1 MEELKK
7 FVKETIA
14 KYPNLKS
21 EISDL
26 YELCIEEIEE
36 RGSSQ
41 LEINLCRSS
50 IQDLITEEGK

>member
-1 MEELKK
+1 MENLKK

-21 EISDL
+21 EIIDL

-36 RGSSQ
+36 RGSVENEVS
-41 LEINLCRSS
+41 ICRSS

>member
-41 LEINLCRSS
+41 LEINLCRGE
-50 IQDLITEEGK
+50 IQNLVDEQK